1 MKSAS
6 DVPFTA
12 GIGRSS
18 QGLRTW
24 VFPDAELPPPGD
36 SLLKGHESLIV
47 LNMNRAPTEVRL
59 TLFFADR
66 DPVALEPLRVE
77 GCRVRCFRLD
87 RKEDI
92 GFAVP
97 VETQYALRV
106 DADQPV
112 VAQYGRL
119 DARQANLAYY
129 TVMGYAA

>member
-6 DVPFTA
+6 DFPFKS
-12 GIGRSS
+12 GIDRSS

-47 LNMNRAPTEVRL
+47 LNMNPAPTEVRL
-59 TLFFADR
+59 TLYFADR
-66 DPVALEPLRVE
+66 DPVTPAPLRVE
-77 GCRVRCFRLD
+77 ACRVRCFRLD

-97 VETQYALRV
+97 LETQYALRV

-119 DARQANLAYY
+119 DTRQANLAYY